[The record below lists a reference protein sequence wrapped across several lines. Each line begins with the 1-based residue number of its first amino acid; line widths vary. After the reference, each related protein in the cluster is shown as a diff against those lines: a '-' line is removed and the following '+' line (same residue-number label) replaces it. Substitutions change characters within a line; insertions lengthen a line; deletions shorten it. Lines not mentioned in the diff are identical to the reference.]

1 MRGQL
6 SKIDNDMDK
15 ALQKYLDDDITKD
28 EKEDYQNSL
37 RMKRI
42 DIEDQ
47 IDKLEG
53 IQRLNEATI
62 DYVCNFIDAPAKMW
76 LDADMQTKVEFQR
89 MVIPDGIVF
98 DIKTQ
103 KFGTNGLSPLYRLKA
118 NKKTLQSLKSPL
130 W

>member
-6 SKIDNDMDK
+6 SKIDNDMNK